1 MWCTSRR
8 RRSAFTLIELLV
20 VIAII
25 AVLIG
30 LLLPA
35 VQKVREAA
43 NRTRCQN
50 NLKQISL
57 AVHNTHDAYSRLP
70 PQAATFGGSY
80 YAPLMYHIL
89 PYIEQDTVWR
99 QAKWLDYTAQ
109 VGGEFVKPKPATTID
124 IGILWPTWDSVN
136 VSINKFLRQT
146 SIPVYHCPTDPTLYP
161 YGPEGVNH
169 AADWQYGDT
178 SYAGN
183 FLVFGN
189 HPVTI
194 SGVTKQSKDVRPDA
208 TTEESLWD
216 AKRTLQG
223 FPDGTSNTI
232 MFAEKYAA
240 CDSITQGGAWW
251 MRGVFHGYSSPS
263 QTPGTS
269 APQDSFPGDRFSAVF
284 GGGIGGNDGV
294 TWAQGINSKFQV
306 KPRNPFASTANGG
319 ACDLR
324 LASTSHEAMQVAMS
338 DGSVRSINQSISG
351 DTWWAAV
358 TPDLGDTLG
367 TDW

>member
-1 MWCTSRR
+1 MWCTSHR

-43 NRTRCQN
+43 NRTRCEN

-70 PQAATFGGSY
+70 PQSATFGGAY

-99 QAKWLDYTAQ
+99 QAKYLDYTAQ
-109 VGGEFVKPKPATTID
+109 VGGEFVTPKPATTID
-124 IGILWPTWDSVN
+124 IGVLWPTWDSVN

-161 YGPEGVNH
+161 YGPEGASH

-189 HPVTI
+189 HPV
-194 SGVTKQSKDVRPDA
+194 GNLLSKDVAPN
-208 TTEESLWD
+208 TSNYETIWD

-240 CDSITQGGAWW
+240 CDSISLGGAWW

-263 QTPGTS
+263 QTPGTG
-269 APQDSFPGDRFSAVF
+269 APQDSFPGDRLSAVF
-284 GGGIGGNDGV
+284 AGGVGSDGV
-294 TWAQGINSKFQV
+294 RWTQGPASKFLV
-306 KPRNPFASTANGG
+306 KPRSPFAPTSQGG
-319 ACDLR
+319 QCDLR
-324 LASTSHEAMQVAMS
+324 LASTSHENIQVAMS
-338 DGSVRSINQSISG
+338 DGSVRSISSSI
-351 DTWWAAV
+351 DPNTWAAAL
-358 TPDLGDTLG
+358 TPDVGDTLG
-367 TDW
+367 SDW